1 MLSNAFPDL
10 CSAEVFKLK
19 LDYVFMIV
27 LEQCYNQMT
36 HA

>member
-19 LDYVFMIV
+19 LYVFMIV

-36 HA
+36 HV